1 MSIGGKKDEYDFC
14 KENDDLEWWAE
25 QRLNIREVR
34 MIYSSLTH
42 YANIWP
48 GPKTTGERPLEEMD
62 FLNWYRGKLFSMISD
77 YNFTHHEVEEISDD
91 TTPSGSDT

>member
-14 KENDDLEWWAE
+14 REEDDLEWWAE
-25 QRLNIREVR
+25 QRMNIREVR

-42 YANIWP
+42 YSNIWEKWN
-48 GPKTTGERPLEEMD
+48 GDRPPEEIN
-62 FLNWYRGKLFSMISD
+62 FLNWYKGKLFSMISD

>member
-1 MSIGGKKDEYDFC
+1 MSVGGKKDEYDFC
-14 KENDDLEWWAE
+14 REEDDLNWWAE

-42 YANIWP
+42 YSNIWEKWN
-48 GPKTTGERPLEEMD
+48 GDRPPEEIE
-62 FLNWYRGKLFSMISD
+62 FLNWYKRKLFSMISD

>member
-14 KENDDLEWWAE
+14 KEEDDLEWWAE
-25 QRLNIREVR
+25 QRMNIREVR

-42 YANIWP
+42 YSNIWEKWN
-48 GPKTTGERPLEEMD
+48 GDRPPEEIN
-62 FLNWYRGKLFSMISD
+62 FLNWYKGKLFSMISD

>member
-1 MSIGGKKDEYDFC
+1 VSIGGKKDDYDFC
-14 KENDDLEWWAE
+14 KEEDDLEWWAE
-25 QRLNIREVR
+25 HRMNIREVR

-42 YANIWP
+42 YSNIWEKWN
-48 GPKTTGERPLEEMD
+48 GDRPPEEIE
-62 FLNWYRGKLFSMISD
+62 FLNWYKRKLFSMISD

>member
-1 MSIGGKKDEYDFC
+1 MSIGGKKDDYDFC
-14 KENDDLEWWAE
+14 KEEDDLEWWAE
-25 QRLNIREVR
+25 HRMNIREVR

-42 YANIWP
+42 YSNIWEKWN
-48 GPKTTGERPLEEMD
+48 GDRPPEEIE
-62 FLNWYRGKLFSMISD
+62 FLNWYKRKLFSMISD

>member
-1 MSIGGKKDEYDFC
+1 MSIGGKKDDYDFC
-14 KENDDLEWWAE
+14 KEEDDLEWWAE
-25 QRLNIREVR
+25 QRMNIREVR

-42 YANIWP
+42 YSNIWEKWN
-48 GPKTTGERPLEEMD
+48 GDRPPEEIE
-62 FLNWYRGKLFSMISD
+62 FLNWYKRKLFSMISD

>member
-1 MSIGGKKDEYDFC
+1 MSVGGKKDEYDFC
-14 KENDDLEWWAE
+14 REEDDLEWWAE
-25 QRLNIREVR
+25 HRMNIREVR

-42 YANIWP
+42 YSNIWEKWN
-48 GPKTTGERPLEEMD
+48 GDRPPEEIE
-62 FLNWYRGKLFSMISD
+62 FLNWYRRKLFSMISD

>member
-1 MSIGGKKDEYDFC
+1 MSVGGKKDDYDFC
-14 KENDDLEWWAE
+14 REEDDLEWWAE
-25 QRLNIREVR
+25 QRMNIREVR

-42 YANIWP
+42 YSNIWEKWN
-48 GPKTTGERPLEEMD
+48 GDRPPEEIE
-62 FLNWYRGKLFSMISD
+62 FLNWYKRKLFSMISD

>member
-14 KENDDLEWWAE
+14 KEEDDLEWWAE
-25 QRLNIREVR
+25 QRMNIREVR

-42 YANIWP
+42 YSNIWEKWN
-48 GPKTTGERPLEEMD
+48 GDRPPEEIE
-62 FLNWYRGKLFSMISD
+62 FLNWYKRKLFSMISD

-91 TTPSGSDT
+91 TTPSGGDT

>member
-1 MSIGGKKDEYDFC
+1 MSVGGKKEDYDFC
-14 KENDDLEWWAE
+14 REEDDLEWWAE
-25 QRLNIREVR
+25 QRMNIREVR

-42 YANIWP
+42 YSNIWEKWN
-48 GPKTTGERPLEEMD
+48 GDRPPEEIE
-62 FLNWYRGKLFSMISD
+62 FLNWYRRKLFSMISD

>member
-1 MSIGGKKDEYDFC
+1 MSVGGKKDDYDFC
-14 KENDDLEWWAE
+14 REEDDLEWWAE
-25 QRLNIREVR
+25 HRMNIREVR

-42 YANIWP
+42 YSNIWEKWN
-48 GPKTTGERPLEEMD
+48 GDRPPEEIE
-62 FLNWYRGKLFSMISD
+62 FLNWYRRKLFSMISD

>member
-1 MSIGGKKDEYDFC
+1 MSVGGKKEDYDFC
-14 KENDDLEWWAE
+14 REEDDLEWWAE
-25 QRLNIREVR
+25 QRMNIREVR

-42 YANIWP
+42 YSNIWEKWN
-48 GPKTTGERPLEEMD
+48 GDRPPEEIE
-62 FLNWYRGKLFSMISD
+62 FLNWYKRKLFSMISD